1 MRFRRLSI
9 LLVLVIGLAA
19 AFAPPAAAGTVHVLR
34 VGTYRGIPGQFNT
47 IQDAVNSAKPGDWI
61 LVAPGTY
68 HEHASP
74 EEGVRITTPGIHL
87 RGMDRKAVIV
97 DGTSA
102 LAPTACSSSPAYQ
115 VPGRNG
121 IVVHKASGVY
131 VENLTVCNFL
141 TGLDGEGG
149 NEVWWNG
156 GDGSGTIGMHTY
168 WGNYLTATSTYSNGF
183 DNPRGEYGIFV
194 SNADGSGSINY
205 SYAANMGDAAFYVGA
220 CPNCNGTLNHVRAE
234 NSALGYSGTNSGG
247 NLIIRDSEFYNNKTG
262 LVSNSQNN
270 DDQPSPQIGA
280 CPPGSSPLVAGATGC
295 TIFMN
300 NHIHDNNNPNVP
312 GAGIGLAGAAPV
324 GTGVVL
330 AGTQYIT
337 LYGNTIDNNG
347 SWGVLV
353 ADLPDQEA
361 APPGFPQCT
370 GGVWDPNTQTCYY
383 QAFGNYVWRNAFAN
397 DGFYGNPSNGD
408 IGLATTAHNPGNC
421 FHENSDPA
429 GLTSDPPN
437 IQDPPY
443 YPCGTANGGDMGVL
457 AAEAL
462 CATQL
467 VAPCPNLPA
476 ANYPRP
482 VHVQL
487 APIPAEPGM
496 ADPCAGA
503 PRNPWC
509 R

>member
-156 GDGSGTIGMHTY
+156 GD
-168 WGNYLTATSTYSNGF
+168 
-183 DNPRGEYGIFV
+183 
-194 SNADGSGSINY
+194 
-205 SYAANMGDAAFYVGA
+205 
-220 CPNCNGTLNHVRAE
+220 
-234 NSALGYSGTNSGG
+234 
-247 NLIIRDSEFYNNKTG
+247 
-262 LVSNSQNN
+262 
-270 DDQPSPQIGA
+270 
-280 CPPGSSPLVAGATGC
+280 
-295 TIFMN
+295 
-300 NHIHDNNNPNVP
+300 
-312 GAGIGLAGAAPV
+312 
-324 GTGVVL
+324 
-330 AGTQYIT
+330 
-337 LYGNTIDNNG
+337 
-347 SWGVLV
+347 
-353 ADLPDQEA
+353 
-361 APPGFPQCT
+361 
-370 GGVWDPNTQTCYY
+370 
-383 QAFGNYVWRNAFAN
+383 
-397 DGFYGNPSNGD
+397 
-408 IGLATTAHNPGNC
+408 
-421 FHENSDPA
+421 
-429 GLTSDPPN
+429 
-437 IQDPPY
+437 
-443 YPCGTANGGDMGVL
+443 
-457 AAEAL
+457 
-462 CATQL
+462 
-467 VAPCPNLPA
+467 
-476 ANYPRP
+476 
-482 VHVQL
+482 
-487 APIPAEPGM
+487 
-496 ADPCAGA
+496 
-503 PRNPWC
+503 
-509 R
+509 